1 MLPQGPRKSFLPCVL
16 VKIRILAS
24 ILRDVAAK
32 AWHVLDLHVLW
43 CHWPDDW
50 SWWGLE
56 DTSLPLGLR
65 PIVVDA
71 GTGRSSARGRLLVV
85 VLGLRGTG
93 RSSLG
98 GRRGKLHLMVVR
110 DRVQSI
116 AGWGEVMKT
125 GKALKTAE
133 RVENLRRRRRQNL
146 SAARYRPWTGL
157 TGAGTRG
164 PGESAN
170 ISRQRDGS

>member
-1 MLPQGPRKSFLPCVL
+1 MLPQSARKPQLPCVFI
-16 VKIRILAS
+16 KIWIPPTIS
-24 ILRDVAAK
+24 KDVASK
-32 AWHVLDLHVLW
+32 SWHVLDLHVLW
-43 CHWPDDW
+43 CHGPDDW
-50 SWWGLE
+50 SRWGLE

-98 GRRGKLHLMVVR
+98 GRRGKLHLMEVR

-116 AGWGEVMKT
+116 VGWGKVMKT
-125 GKALKTAE
+125 GKALKTC
-133 RVENLRRRRRQNL
+133 
-146 SAARYRPWTGL
+146 GK
-157 TGAGTRG
+157 G
-164 PGESAN
+164 
-170 ISRQRDGS
+170 